1 MPTVELRPLKG
12 KALQFQEPIRSLILS
27 EPDRMSGEDFIG
39 KVCTWLKLAE
49 MGKGV
54 GK

>member
-1 MPTVELRPLKG
+1 MPTVNLTPLKK
-12 KALQFQEPIRSLILS
+12 KAIVFADPVKSLILS

-39 KVCTWLKLAE
+39 KVCTWLKLTE
-49 MGKGV
+49 MGKGG